1 MLGANARPGFQTG
14 NVAQLAIAVSRLY
27 DPAPYRTYGF
37 QKGDQQ
43 ALVSLVCFWL
53 GASLGRI
60 GARLGP
66 KSRRWILAATCAQV
80 LLTVAA
86 AVLAIP
92 EPDYGTRPHP
102 SWADAR
108 GMAALGCL
116 SAGLGIQGII
126 GKRVGSEMNTTV
138 VLTATWV
145 EIFNEPGLFTLGFVK
160 SRDARIAG
168 VLAIFVGALVGR
180 AFLGAV
186 GSGGALGVLAGLRAL
201 SGVGWALVP
210 AS

>member
-1 MLGANARPGFQTG
+1 M
-14 NVAQLAIAVSRLY
+14 SRLY
-27 DPAPYRTYGF
+27 DPEPHRTYGF
-37 QKGDQQ
+37 QVSDQQ

-66 KSRRWILAATCAQV
+66 KARRWIVPATGAQV

-86 AVLAIP
+86 ACLVLG
-92 EPDYGTRPHP
+92 ERDYGSRACP

-138 VLTATWV
+138 VLTTTWV
-145 EIFNEPGLFTLGFVK
+145 EIFNDPGLLTLGFVR
-160 SRDARIAG
+160 SRDARVAG
-168 VLAIFVGALVGR
+168 VLAVFVGAFVGR
-180 AFLGAV
+180 ALIGAIGGV
-186 GSGGALGVLAGLRAL
+186 GALAVLAGMRAL
-201 SGVGWALVP
+201 SAVGWALVP
-210 AS
+210 AAA

>member
-1 MLGANARPGFQTG
+1 M
-14 NVAQLAIAVSRLY
+14 
-27 DPAPYRTYGF
+27 
-37 QKGDQQ
+37 
-43 ALVSLVCFWL
+43 CFWL

-66 KSRRWILAATCAQV
+66 KARRWILPATFCQV
-80 LLTVAA
+80 VLTVVA
-86 AVLAIP
+86 AVLVIP
-92 EPDYGTRPHP
+92 EPDYGSRPNP

-116 SAGLGIQGII
+116 SGGLGIQGII

-145 EIFNEPGLFTLGFVK
+145 EIFNEPGLFTFGFVK

-168 VLAIFVGALVGR
+168 VLMIFVGAFVGR
-180 AFLGAV
+180 ALLGV
-186 GSGGALGVLAGLRAL
+186 IGSQGALGVLAGLRAL
-201 SGVGWALVP
+201 SALGWAMVP
-210 AS
+210 AA